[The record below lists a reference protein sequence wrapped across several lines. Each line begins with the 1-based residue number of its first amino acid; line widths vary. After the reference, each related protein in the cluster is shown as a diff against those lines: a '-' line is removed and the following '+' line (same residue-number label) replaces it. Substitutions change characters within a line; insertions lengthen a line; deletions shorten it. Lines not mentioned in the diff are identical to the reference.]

1 MSKDYSK
8 YTISY
13 NYEQRLAK
21 YDIEGSI
28 AHSKM
33 LSKQNIITEKEFV
46 IIQKGLLTVLSEI
59 DNQQFI
65 WKPELEDIHMNIE
78 FRLTELIGEVGSKLH
93 TARSRNDQISLDMR
107 MYIKDLNILAINK
120 LILLINKLVEV
131 SEENSD
137 IIMPGYTHLQRAQPI
152 LLSHHLLAYAEM
164 FLRDIDRY
172 LDSYKRA
179 DVMPLGSGALA
190 GLPYDLD
197 REFVAKELGF
207 SSLSNNSIDTVSDRD
222 FILDYSYASSTT
234 MMHISRFS
242 EEIIIWSSEEFGF
255 TNLGKQFTTWSS
267 IMPQKRN
274 PDFAELARG
283 KTGRVYGDLFRL
295 FTILKG
301 LPLAYN
307 RDMQEDKEGFFDIAD
322 TLNLTLEIFS
332 DMIGSLTFNK
342 SKMLKAVENS
352 YVLATD
358 IADYLVSKSV
368 PFRQAHKI
376 VSEMTDFCIKEK
388 KYFSELEL
396 KDYKSFSEKFDKDI
410 FDITPLYSVNKRDTY
425 GGTSENQIKNNIAN
439 IKSRIKLIEK
449 QII

>member
-33 LSKQNIITEKEFV
+33 LSKQNIITEKEFA

-137 IIMPGYTHLQRAQPI
+137 IIMPGYTHLQRAHPI

-207 SSLSNNSIDTVSDRD
+207 SSLSNNSIDTVSERD
-222 FILDYSYASSTT
+222 FI
-234 MMHISRFS
+234 
-242 EEIIIWSSEEFGF
+242 
-255 TNLGKQFTTWSS
+255 
-267 IMPQKRN
+267 
-274 PDFAELARG
+274 
-283 KTGRVYGDLFRL
+283 
-295 FTILKG
+295 
-301 LPLAYN
+301 
-307 RDMQEDKEGFFDIAD
+307 
-322 TLNLTLEIFS
+322 
-332 DMIGSLTFNK
+332 
-342 SKMLKAVENS
+342 
-352 YVLATD
+352 
-358 IADYLVSKSV
+358 
-368 PFRQAHKI
+368 
-376 VSEMTDFCIKEK
+376 
-388 KYFSELEL
+388 
-396 KDYKSFSEKFDKDI
+396 
-410 FDITPLYSVNKRDTY
+410 
-425 GGTSENQIKNNIAN
+425 
-439 IKSRIKLIEK
+439 
-449 QII
+449 

>member
-410 FDITPLYSVNKRDTY
+410 FDITPLHSVNKRDTY

>member
-1 MSKDYSK
+1 MSEDYLK

-21 YDIEGSI
+21 YDIKGSI

-33 LSKQNIITEKEFV
+33 LAKQGIISNQDMEK
-46 IIQKGLLTVLSEI
+46 IHSGLLSVLQEI
-59 DNQQFI
+59 EDKKFI

-78 FRLTELIGEVGSKLH
+78 FRLTEIIGEIGSKLH

-107 MYIKDLNILAINK
+107 MYVKDLNIQAINGLTK
-120 LILLINKLVEV
+120 LIKTIVNL
-131 SEENSD
+131 SEQNSD
-137 IIMPGYTHLQRAQPI
+137 IIVPGYTHMQRAQPI

-164 FLRDIDRY
+164 FLRDIDRFF
-172 LDSYKRA
+172 DSLKRV

-190 GLPYDLD
+190 GLPYELD
-197 REFVAKELGF
+197 REYVAEELGF
-207 SSLSNNSIDTVSDRD
+207 STISTNSIDAVSDRD

-234 MMHISRFS
+234 MMHISRLS
-242 EEIIIWSSEEFGF
+242 EEIILWSSDEFGF
-255 TNLGKQFTTWSS
+255 CNLGGNFTTWSS

-295 FTILKG
+295 FTVLKG

-322 TLNLTLEIFS
+322 TLNTTLAIFS
-332 DMIGSLTFNK
+332 DMTNSMTFNK
-342 SKMLKAVENS
+342 SKMYTAVEQS

-376 VSEMTDFCIKEK
+376 VSEMTDFCIKQNK
-388 KYFSELEL
+388 FFNQLEL
-396 KDYKSFSEKFDKDI
+396 SDYQKFSDKFEKDI
-410 FDITPLYSVNKRDTY
+410 FDITPLFSINKRNTY
-425 GGTSENQIKNNIAN
+425 GGTSEEQVQNNISN
-439 IKSRIKLIEK
+439 IKTRLTKIEK

>member
-33 LSKQNIITEKEFV
+33 LSKQNIISEKEFE

-59 DNQQFI
+59 ENHQFI

-107 MYIKDLNILAINK
+107 MYIKDLNILAINN
-120 LILLINKLVEV
+120 LILLINKLVDV
-131 SEENSD
+131 SEKNSG

-172 LDSYKRA
+172 FDSYKRA

-190 GLPYDLD
+190 GLPYHLD

-207 SSLSNNSIDTVSDRD
+207 NSISNNSIDTVSDRD
-222 FILDYSYASSTT
+222 FILDYSYASSIT

-242 EEIIIWSSEEFGF
+242 EEIILWSSEEFGF
-255 TNLGKQFTTWSS
+255 INLGKQFTTWSS

-274 PDFAELARG
+274 PDFAEIARG

-295 FTILKG
+295 LTILKG

-358 IADYLVSKSV
+358 IADYLVAKSV

-376 VSEMTDFCIKEK
+376 VSEMTDFCIKEN

-396 KDYKSFSEKFDKDI
+396 KDYKSFSDKFDKDI

-425 GGTSENQIKNNIAN
+425 GGTSENQIKNNIGN

>member
-33 LSKQNIITEKEFV
+33 LSKQNIITEKEFA

>member
-33 LSKQNIITEKEFV
+33 LSKQNIITEKEFA

-425 GGTSENQIKNNIAN
+425 GGTSENQINNNIAN

>member
-33 LSKQNIITEKEFV
+33 LSKQNIITEKEFA

-410 FDITPLYSVNKRDTY
+410 FDITPLHSVNKRDTY

>member
-1 MSKDYSK
+1 
-8 YTISY
+8 
-13 NYEQRLAK
+13 
-21 YDIEGSI
+21 
-28 AHSKM
+28 
-33 LSKQNIITEKEFV
+33 
-46 IIQKGLLTVLSEI
+46 
-59 DNQQFI
+59 
-65 WKPELEDIHMNIE
+65 
-78 FRLTELIGEVGSKLH
+78 
-93 TARSRNDQISLDMR
+93 
-107 MYIKDLNILAINK
+107 
-120 LILLINKLVEV
+120 
-131 SEENSD
+131 
-137 IIMPGYTHLQRAQPI
+137 MPGYTHLQRAQPI

>member
-1 MSKDYSK
+1 MSEDYLK

-21 YDIEGSI
+21 YDIKGSI

-33 LSKQNIITEKEFV
+33 LAKQGIITNQDMEK
-46 IIQKGLLTVLSEI
+46 IHSGLLSVLQEI
-59 DNQQFI
+59 EDKKFI

-78 FRLTELIGEVGSKLH
+78 FRLTEIIGEIGSKLH

-107 MYIKDLNILAINK
+107 MYVKDLNIQAINGLTK
-120 LILLINKLVEV
+120 LIKTIVNL
-131 SEENSD
+131 SEQNSD
-137 IIMPGYTHLQRAQPI
+137 IIVPGYTHMQRAQPI

-164 FLRDIDRY
+164 FLRDIDRFF
-172 LDSYKRA
+172 DSLKRV

-190 GLPYDLD
+190 GLPYELD
-197 REFVAKELGF
+197 REYVADELGF
-207 SSLSNNSIDTVSDRD
+207 STISTNSIDAVSDRD

-234 MMHISRFS
+234 MMHISRLS
-242 EEIIIWSSEEFGF
+242 EEIILWSSDEFGF
-255 TNLGKQFTTWSS
+255 CNLGENFTTWSS

-295 FTILKG
+295 FTVLKG

-322 TLNLTLEIFS
+322 TLNTTLAIFS
-332 DMIGSLTFNK
+332 DMTNSMTFNK
-342 SKMLKAVENS
+342 SKMYTAVEQS

-376 VSEMTDFCIKEK
+376 VSEMTDFCIKQNK
-388 KYFSELEL
+388 FFNQLEL
-396 KDYKSFSEKFDKDI
+396 SDYQKFSDKFEKDI
-410 FDITPLYSVNKRDTY
+410 FDITPLFSINKRNTY
-425 GGTSENQIKNNIAN
+425 GGTSEEQVQNNISN
-439 IKSRIKLIEK
+439 IKTRLTKIEK

>member
-1 MSKDYSK
+1 
-8 YTISY
+8 
-13 NYEQRLAK
+13 
-21 YDIEGSI
+21 
-28 AHSKM
+28 
-33 LSKQNIITEKEFV
+33 
-46 IIQKGLLTVLSEI
+46 
-59 DNQQFI
+59 
-65 WKPELEDIHMNIE
+65 
-78 FRLTELIGEVGSKLH
+78 
-93 TARSRNDQISLDMR
+93 
-107 MYIKDLNILAINK
+107 
-120 LILLINKLVEV
+120 
-131 SEENSD
+131 
-137 IIMPGYTHLQRAQPI
+137 
-152 LLSHHLLAYAEM
+152 
-164 FLRDIDRY
+164 
-172 LDSYKRA
+172 
-179 DVMPLGSGALA
+179 
-190 GLPYDLD
+190 
-197 REFVAKELGF
+197 
-207 SSLSNNSIDTVSDRD
+207 
-222 FILDYSYASSTT
+222 
-234 MMHISRFS
+234 
-242 EEIIIWSSEEFGF
+242 
-255 TNLGKQFTTWSS
+255 
-267 IMPQKRN
+267 MPQKRN

>member
-33 LSKQNIITEKEFV
+33 LSKQNIITEKEFA

-242 EEIIIWSSEEFGF
+242 EDIIIWSSEEFGF

>member
-33 LSKQNIITEKEFV
+33 LSKQNIITEKEFA

-164 FLRDIDRY
+164 FLRDKDRY

-410 FDITPLYSVNKRDTY
+410 FDITPLHSVNKRDTY

>member
-1 MSKDYSK
+1 
-8 YTISY
+8 
-13 NYEQRLAK
+13 
-21 YDIEGSI
+21 
-28 AHSKM
+28 
-33 LSKQNIITEKEFV
+33 
-46 IIQKGLLTVLSEI
+46 
-59 DNQQFI
+59 
-65 WKPELEDIHMNIE
+65 MNIE

>member
-1 MSKDYSK
+1 MDKNK
-8 YTISY
+8 QQTIYPGLYLISTPIG
-13 NYEQRLAK
+13 NMQ
-21 YDIEGSI
+21 DI
-28 AHSKM
+28 
-33 LSKQNIITEKEFV
+33 T
-46 IIQKGLLTVLSEI
+46 
-59 DNQQFI
+59 
-65 WKPELEDIHMNIE
+65 
-78 FRLTELIGEVGSKLH
+78 FRAI
-93 TARSRNDQISLDMR
+93 
-107 MYIKDLNILAINK
+107 NIL
-120 LILLINKLVEV
+120 
-131 SEENSD
+131 ENSD

-267 IMPQKRN
+267 IMPQKRY
-274 PDFAELARG
+274 PDFGEFARG

>member
-1 MSKDYSK
+1 
-8 YTISY
+8 
-13 NYEQRLAK
+13 
-21 YDIEGSI
+21 
-28 AHSKM
+28 M
-33 LSKQNIITEKEFV
+33 LSKQNIISEKEFE

-59 DNQQFI
+59 ENHQFI

-107 MYIKDLNILAINK
+107 MYIKDLNILAINN
-120 LILLINKLVEV
+120 LILLINKLVDV
-131 SEENSD
+131 SEKNSG

-172 LDSYKRA
+172 FDSYKRA

-190 GLPYDLD
+190 GLPYHLD

-207 SSLSNNSIDTVSDRD
+207 NSISNNSIDTVSDRD

-242 EEIIIWSSEEFGF
+242 EEIILWSSEEFGF
-255 TNLGKQFTTWSS
+255 INLGKQFTTWSS

-274 PDFAELARG
+274 PDFAEIARG

-295 FTILKG
+295 LTILKG

-358 IADYLVSKSV
+358 IADYLVAKSV

-376 VSEMTDFCIKEK
+376 VSEMTDFCIKEN

-396 KDYKSFSEKFDKDI
+396 KDYKSFSDKFDKDI

-425 GGTSENQIKNNIAN
+425 GGTSENQIKNNIGN

>member
-33 LSKQNIITEKEFV
+33 LSKQNIITEKEFA

-78 FRLTELIGEVGSKLH
+78 FRLTEIIGEVGSKLH

-425 GGTSENQIKNNIAN
+425 GGTSENQINNNIAN

>member
-33 LSKQNIITEKEFV
+33 LSKQNIITEKEFA
-46 IIQKGLLTVLSEI
+46 IIEKGLLTVLSEI

-410 FDITPLYSVNKRDTY
+410 FDITPLHSVNKRDTY